1 MHQEL
6 PIEDEVLVK
15 YMRKWTLQSIM
26 WGVGGSL
33 NLKERGHFSRA
44 IC

>member
-6 PIEDEVLVK
+6 PMEDEVLVK
-15 YMRKWTLQSIM
+15 YLRKWTLQSIM

-33 NLKERGHFSRA
+33 TLKDRGIFSK
-44 IC
+44 